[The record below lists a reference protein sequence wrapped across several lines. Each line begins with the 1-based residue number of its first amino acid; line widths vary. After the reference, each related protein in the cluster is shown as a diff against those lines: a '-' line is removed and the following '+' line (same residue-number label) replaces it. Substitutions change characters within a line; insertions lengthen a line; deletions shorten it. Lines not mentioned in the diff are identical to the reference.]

1 MPGTKRN
8 PIRRPAVQPV
18 SPRALELYAELRR
31 AMRARQR
38 ATDCTL
44 SKHGHCT
51 AECRAC
57 EAWWD
62 AHAELCSELRL
73 PPWRWPCIGRN
84 PHPPN
89 STAARKW
96 RPGSAQKELQEQL
109 ETARRAAIN

>member
-44 SKHGHCT
+44 SEYGHCT

-62 AHAELCSELRL
+62 AHNALHSELKL
-73 PPWRWPCIGRN
+73 KPWLWPCLPRCPYPLGTPRARAWR
-84 PHPPN
+84 P
-89 STAARKW
+89 SDAQRELQDQLEAARK
-96 RPGSAQKELQEQL
+96 
-109 ETARRAAIN
+109 AAN